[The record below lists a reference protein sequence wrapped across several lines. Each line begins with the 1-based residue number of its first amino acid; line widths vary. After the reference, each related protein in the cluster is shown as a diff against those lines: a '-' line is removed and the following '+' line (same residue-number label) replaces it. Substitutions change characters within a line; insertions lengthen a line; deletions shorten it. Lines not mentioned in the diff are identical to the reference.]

1 MLKLLPYHTVVRLN
15 FLPLLH
21 PSTLSFILL
30 HFACKKMTSELPA
43 WPNGYSARQLKL
55 LANPL
60 ALGRVRIQEA
70 SKNRQQFFL

>member
-1 MLKLLPYHTVVRLN
+1 MLTPESFALQLLLLPSMRELL
-15 FLPLLH
+15 LP
-21 PSTLSFILL
+21 S
-30 HFACKKMTSELPA
+30 KRELPA